1 VGKIEVEHLLSE
13 HKAMS
18 SIPSTEGKKKERE
31 NLEYV
36 PGSNVLS

>member
-31 NLEYV
+31 RTWNMFLV
-36 PGSNVLS
+36 AMF